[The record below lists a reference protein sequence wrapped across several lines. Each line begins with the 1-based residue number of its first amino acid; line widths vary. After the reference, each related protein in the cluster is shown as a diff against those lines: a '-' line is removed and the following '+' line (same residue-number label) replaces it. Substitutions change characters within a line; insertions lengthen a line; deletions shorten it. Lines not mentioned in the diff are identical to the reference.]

1 MNPRPIYSNS
11 RPVSV
16 TAFWRWWF
24 VVQGSLLTA
33 WSLATIAS
41 RVKASYIVLGV
52 IAVIIEGPLLLLSTL
67 RVPRNIL
74 VRFLFAL
81 NVLLQITAYP
91 LIVALGVN
99 NLLLHAGITR
109 PLIASLVMI
118 VITVLVIVIHIPY
131 AMALFAPL
139 NNGWAQSIA
148 MIYGFAWIVGGS
160 QFMMGK
166 VNKNVYSHIW
176 RDLLNT
182 GVYGAILFVVVGA
195 IAMYQWGYRGPSWRF
210 NPLAKPWIL
219 ALLAASCLLF
229 LGWNTFTNPNS
240 FRSLYTWEF
249 HLKSVTFYWFA
260 QGLEPGIAEEW
271 LWRYIILALLLTG
284 LRKSRWQ
291 IPGSVFL
298 TGLLFGLWHATNA
311 LGGAQGV
318 LATAVQMQFA
328 MISGWFMA
336 ALYLYSG
343 SFSVPMIFHAL
354 IDILAMMATG
364 SIVSTAPTRNEYIWS
379 TVTELVFVAI
389 SIWLLTGKRR
399 TAMQWT
405 VDNIVPGNPL
415 HFATPFVG

>member
-176 RDLLNT
+176 R
-182 GVYGAILFVVVGA
+182 A
-195 IAMYQWGYRGPSWRF
+195 
-210 NPLAKPWIL
+210 
-219 ALLAASCLLF
+219 C
-229 LGWNTFTNPNS
+229 
-240 FRSLYTWEF
+240 
-249 HLKSVTFYWFA
+249 
-260 QGLEPGIAEEW
+260 
-271 LWRYIILALLLTG
+271 
-284 LRKSRWQ
+284 
-291 IPGSVFL
+291 
-298 TGLLFGLWHATNA
+298 
-311 LGGAQGV
+311 
-318 LATAVQMQFA
+318 
-328 MISGWFMA
+328 
-336 ALYLYSG
+336 
-343 SFSVPMIFHAL
+343 
-354 IDILAMMATG
+354 
-364 SIVSTAPTRNEYIWS
+364 
-379 TVTELVFVAI
+379 
-389 SIWLLTGKRR
+389 
-399 TAMQWT
+399 
-405 VDNIVPGNPL
+405 
-415 HFATPFVG
+415 